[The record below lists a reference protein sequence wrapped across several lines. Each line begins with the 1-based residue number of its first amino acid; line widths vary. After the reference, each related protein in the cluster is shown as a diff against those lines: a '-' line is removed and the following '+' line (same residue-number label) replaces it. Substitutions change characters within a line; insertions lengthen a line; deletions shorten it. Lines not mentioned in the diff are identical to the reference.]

1 MKQQKIED
9 KILVAALAHVP
20 FDGWGM
26 KALKQGA
33 VDLGLPQVVQSGQTF
48 HVGFIG
54 KNHLYSGFG
63 SGGRKGHEL
72 LAALPYGAL
81 QAAEHFADY
90 ADRQMLAELD
100 RLDLQSMRVRDRV
113 AAGLRLRLQALGPH
127 RKAVQRLLSFLA
139 RPGHGGAAAKM
150 TCKTVDAIWYAA
162 DDTSADFN
170 YYSKRGLLLA
180 VYTATLLCW
189 LGDDS
194 DDFAETW
201 GFLDRRLAE
210 VLKIPAWRAKLARV
224 LSRPPWP
231 AAPGMGGEKRP

>member
-33 VDLGLPQVVQSGQTF
+33 VDLGLPPD
-48 HVGFIG
+48 
-54 KNHLYSGFG
+54 
-63 SGGRKGHEL
+63 R
-72 LAALPYGAL
+72 ALRAFPYGAL